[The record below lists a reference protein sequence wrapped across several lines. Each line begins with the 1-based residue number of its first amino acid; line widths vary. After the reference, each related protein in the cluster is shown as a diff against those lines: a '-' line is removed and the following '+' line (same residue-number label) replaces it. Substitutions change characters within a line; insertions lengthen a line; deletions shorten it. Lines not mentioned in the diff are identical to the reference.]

1 MQVGKETVELYRK
14 QSIDQDNRIYN
25 DSFTMHIILLLL
37 YIIGM
42 TVITAPTG
50 RFDYENYHQH
60 EHVIEGTLVDY
71 QYDSLTVRV
80 SRVWSGASEPGDR
93 LTFYH
98 EYTIE
103 MEENQQGLFLAD
115 SSGKL
120 SIHGLAGDG
129 FFTMVGR
136 SSPNILTV
144 EDLQSLSSG
153 KVPEF
158 NQHKSAITVHFPLSS
173 EEIEITV
180 SPSGT
185 DRVTET
191 NFTRWDDRRVF
202 GTIYNGS
209 AYLTEF
215 GMHRSEGEDL
225 YLSLAGEI
233 RSFNNGVY
241 YFDLWPKYPA
251 FSSIASY
258 TSYCESGVIPVYTF
272 RIKLD
277 DSDPWSIGLPDD
289 AYLLSD
295 GREFYLT
302 GRQRFVSRP
311 YYQRDSDSFDM
322 LFPVFTSSGG
332 RSSTRNTLL
341 RLDDLSSEPR
351 KPILMTIIE
360 ALENGE
366 FNGSLYYV
374 ESRDSEPVFYS
385 GCAIDYCLLSYKIE
399 TVPDTLSS
407 IDIDG
412 SSLSFNKTGQALL
425 EYNGVTYTQ
434 IEYETNPY
442 GNDIRIHN
450 SALFDYPDDDSTALL
465 LHFSSIPSYSNH
477 ANTSD
482 FLIARLIDCSLLSD
496 SIEGRLYEVNLSDDE
511 RREIATFTLEKQ

>member
-1 MQVGKETVELYRK
+1 
-14 QSIDQDNRIYN
+14 
-25 DSFTMHIILLLL
+25 
-37 YIIGM
+37 M
-42 TVITAPTG
+42 TVIMAPTG

-60 EHVIEGTLVDY
+60 EHVIEGTVVDY

-80 SRVWSGASEPGDR
+80 TRVWSGASEPGDR

-103 MEENQQGLFLAD
+103 MEENQHGLFMAD

-120 SIHGLAGDG
+120 SIHGLARDG
-129 FFTMVGR
+129 FFVMVGR
-136 SSPNILTV
+136 SSPNILT
-144 EDLQSLSSG
+144 EDDLQSLSSG
-153 KVPEF
+153 EVPEF

-180 SPSGT
+180 SPSGA

-209 AYLTEF
+209 DYLTEF
-215 GMHRSEGEDL
+215 RMHRSTNDHL
-225 YLSLAGEI
+225 YDPLSLAGDI
-233 RSFNNGVY
+233 RSFKNGVF

-258 TSYCESGVIPVYTF
+258 NNYCESGWIPVYTF
-272 RIKLD
+272 RIEVD
-277 DSDPWSIGLPDD
+277 NSDSWSIGLPDD

-322 LFPVFTSSGG
+322 LFPLFTSSGG

-341 RLDDLSSEPR
+341 RLNDLNSDPR
-351 KPILMTIIE
+351 KPIVMTIIE

-366 FNGSLYYV
+366 INGSLYYV
-374 ESRDSEPVFYS
+374 ESRDSEPVLYS
-385 GCAIDYCLLSYKIE
+385 ECTIDYCRLNYKIE
-399 TVPDTLSS
+399 AVADTLSS

-434 IEYETNPY
+434 IEYETNTY

-450 SALFDYPDDDSTALL
+450 SALFDHPDDDTAALL

-482 FLIARLIDCSLLSD
+482 FLIARMIDYSLLND
-496 SIEGRLYEVNLSDDE
+496 SIQGILYEVNLSDHE
-511 RREIATFTLEKQ
+511 QREIATFTLEKQ